1 MLQQQIPVFYTDVLR
16 RLVSAF
22 VNWNDWKFGTFVI
35 ETFADSKK
43 KLTREIQFH
52 LSIVRFPNGIL
63 NFSITAEMELYRDQF

>member
-1 MLQQQIPVFYTDVLR
+1 VLQQQIPVFYTDVLR

-43 KLTREIQFH
+43 KLTREIQFN